1 MKRSNIVKNIL
12 WVLTGMAV
20 VVAVARFTRGL
31 GATTNL
37 SDSTPW
43 GFWIGFDVMAGVAL
57 AAGGFVL
64 AAAVYI
70 FRIEKLRP
78 FLRAAVLTAFLGYVA
93 VAVGLLFDLGLPWN
107 IWHPMIYWQY
117 HSVLFEVAM
126 CVMLYL
132 TVLAL
137 EFAPV
142 GLEHKLFRQR
152 PFFQRIYHTL
162 KALTIP
168 LVILGIMLST
178 LHQSSLGSLF
188 VIMPHRVHPL
198 WYSPGMLLPINFFVS
213 AIALGF
219 MMVTFEHFV
228 SAWVYKH
235 KPRKDALQTLGFAA
249 SMVLGLYLVLRLGD
263 LFYRGVLPGAI
274 DGSWQSFMFLF
285 EIGISAVIPAILLGV
300 PRLRKK
306 KAALF
311 SAALMVVL
319 GMVLY
324 RLDIAI
330 ITMKKWPGVSYFP
343 SMIEFMVSIGIV
355 SAMALVFIYFVEN
368 LEVFPEAVA
377 HGEKREME
385 TADDVLER
393 EEKPPRGIVP
403 GTVERYLKHWYVNE
417 EPFKK
422 PQLSETTKTWFGD
435 PLQAGLRKYSMIL
448 VLAIAGTAA
457 ILPSEAIFG
466 FDPDKTEVIS
476 ARLDRETKGEFMLI
490 DGNLSGESV
499 RFDHDEHVEEAGGKE
514 GCVKC
519 HHMSLPKAYASS
531 CAQCH
536 DDMYLQTSIF
546 DHERHQDEFGGNDG
560 CIECHPHNKDPE
572 NAASCVECHSE
583 MWPEAAEGEKVNYQA
598 MSYKDAMHEN
608 CISCHE
614 EKAIEQSKPEL
625 PLCTTCHTNGP
636 PME

>member
-1 MKRSNIVKNIL
+1 MKRSNVIKNIL
-12 WVLTGMAV
+12 WVLVGMAI

-70 FRIEKLRP
+70 FRIERLRP

-93 VAVGLLFDLGLPWN
+93 VAVGLLFDLGIPWN

-117 HSVLFEVAM
+117 QSVLFEVAM

-132 TVLAL
+132 TVLGL

-142 GLEHKLFRQR
+142 ALEHKLFQR
-152 PFFQRIYHTL
+152 GPFLRIYHVL

-198 WYSPGMLLPINFFVS
+198 WYSPGMMLPVNFFVS
-213 AIALGF
+213 AVALGF

-228 SAWVYKH
+228 SAWMYKH
-235 KPRKDALQTLGFAA
+235 EPRRNALSSLALAA
-249 SMVLGLYLVLRLGD
+249 SMVLGLYVVLRVGD
-263 LFYRGVLPGAI
+263 LFYRGVLPGAM
-274 DGSWQSFMFLF
+274 DGSWQSFMFIF

-300 PRLRKK
+300 PRLRKSGK
-306 KAALF
+306 ALF
-311 SAALMVVL
+311 TAALMVVI

-330 ITMKKWPGVSYFP
+330 ITVEKWPGMSYFP
-343 SMIEFMVSIGIV
+343 SAVEFMVSIGIV
-355 SAMALVFIYFVEN
+355 SAMALIFIYFVEN
-368 LEVFPEAVA
+368 LNVFPEAMA
-377 HGEKREME
+377 EGEKRELE
-385 TADDVLER
+385 TADDVIEQS
-393 EEKPPRGIVP
+393 EKPPRGIVT
-403 GTVERYLKHWYVNE
+403 GTVELFLKRWYINE
-417 EPFKK
+417 DPFQK
-422 PQLSETTKTWFGD
+422 PKLSETTRTWLGD
-435 PLQAGLRKYSMIL
+435 PLQAGIRKYSMIV
-448 VLAIAGTAA
+448 VLAIAATAA
-457 ILPSEAIFG
+457 ILPVESIFG
-466 FDPDKTEVIS
+466 FRPDRTEVIS
-476 ARLDRETKGEFMLI
+476 ARLDKETRGEFMLI
-490 DGNLSGESV
+490 DGNLAGESV
-499 RFDHDEHVEEAGGKE
+499 QFNHEKHVEEAGGKE

-519 HHMSLPKAYASS
+519 HHMSLPKAFASS

-536 DDMYLQTSIF
+536 SDMYLQTSIF
-546 DHERHQDEFGGNDG
+546 DHDMHQDEFGGNDG
-560 CIECHPHNKDPE
+560 CIECHPQDKAPE
-572 NAASCVECHSE
+572 NAKSCVECHAD
-583 MWPEAAEGEKVNYQA
+583 MWPEAAESEKVDYQA
-598 MSYKDAMHEN
+598 LSYKEAMHEN

-614 EKAIEQSKPEL
+614 EKAVEKNKPDL
-625 PLCTTCHTNGP
+625 PLCTTCHQHKP
-636 PME
+636 RVE

>member
-1 MKRSNIVKNIL
+1 MKRSNIIKTVL

-20 VVAVARFTRGL
+20 VLAVARFTRGL

-132 TVLAL
+132 TVLGL

-142 GLEHKLFRQR
+142 ALEHKLFKRE
-152 PFFQRIYHTL
+152 PFLRIYRVL
-162 KALTIP
+162 KSLTIP

-198 WYSPGMLLPINFFVS
+198 WYSPGIMLPINFFVS
-213 AIALGF
+213 AVALGF

-228 SAWVYKH
+228 SSWVYKH
-235 KPRKDALQTLGFAA
+235 EPRRDALPSLALAA
-249 SMVLGLYLVLRLGD
+249 SMVLGLYLILRLGD

-274 DGSWQSFMFLF
+274 DGSWQSIMFLF
-285 EIGISAVIPAILLGV
+285 EIAISALIPMVLLGV
-300 PRLRKK
+300 PRLRRRSG
-306 KAALF
+306 ALF
-311 SAALMVVL
+311 TAALMVVI

-330 ITMKKWPGVSYFP
+330 ITMKKWPGMSYFP
-343 SMIEFMVSIGIV
+343 SAVEFMVSIGIV
-355 SAMALVFIYFVEN
+355 SVMALVFIYFVEN
-368 LEVFPEAVA
+368 LNVFPEAMA
-377 HGEKREME
+377 HGEERELE
-385 TADDVLER
+385 TADDVIER
-393 EEKPPRGIVP
+393 EEKPPRGIVT
-403 GTVERYLKHWYVNE
+403 GTVSRLLQRWYINQ
-417 EPFKK
+417 EPFQK
-422 PQLSETTKTWFGD
+422 PELSETTKTWFGD
-435 PLQAGLRKYSMIL
+435 PLQAGVRKYSMIL
-448 VLAIAGTAA
+448 VLAIAATAA
-457 ILPSEAIFG
+457 ILPVESIFG
-466 FDPDKTEVIS
+466 FDPDRTEVIS
-476 ARLDRETKGEFMLI
+476 ARLDKETRGEYMLI

-499 RFDHDEHVEEAGGKE
+499 HFNHDRHVKDAGGKD

-519 HHMSLPKAYASS
+519 HHMSLPKAYASRCS
-531 CAQCH
+531 QCH
-536 DDMYLQTSIF
+536 SDMYLQTSIF
-546 DHERHQDEFGGNDG
+546 DHQRHQDEFGGNNG
-560 CIECHPHNKDPE
+560 CIECHPQDKAPE
-572 NAASCVECHSE
+572 NAKTCQECHAD
-583 MWPEAAEGEKVNYQA
+583 MWPEAAEGERVNFHA
-598 MSYKDAMHEN
+598 MSYKRAMHEN

-614 EKAIEQSKPEL
+614 EKAVEKNRPDL
-625 PLCTTCHTNGP
+625 PLCTTCHTHKPGTR
-636 PME
+636 